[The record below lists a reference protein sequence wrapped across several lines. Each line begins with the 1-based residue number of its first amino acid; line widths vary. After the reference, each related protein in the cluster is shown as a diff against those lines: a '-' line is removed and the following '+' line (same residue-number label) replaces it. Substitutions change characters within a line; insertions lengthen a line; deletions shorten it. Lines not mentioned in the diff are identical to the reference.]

1 MKETFNLTNRN
12 FVADIKRTAAA
23 TYPKQEKLNKNL
35 EKIAELQEENECL
48 QAEIDG
54 ANIAIRRKTKTAAK
68 PEGYTA
74 LDLCKRV
81 VTKTGKKSNDG
92 YDLTKTEY
100 ILNWPDTVI
109 PPVEEKSCEGNC
121 SIATASVDNVN
132 DPVGI
137 STEEEAAA
145 QDAVEAQAE
154 FRKEAEAEYN
164 NAMAEEE

>member
-54 ANIAIRRKTKTAAK
+54 ANIAIRRKTKTATK

-81 VTKTGKKSNDG
+81 VTKTGKKSNEG

-109 PPVEEKSCEGNC
+109 PVEV
-121 SIATASVDNVN
+121 AAAVDNVN
-132 DPVGI
+132 DPIGTSV
-137 STEEEAAA
+137 EEEAAL
-145 QDAVEAQAE
+145 QDAVEAQADNYE
-154 FRKEAEAEYN
+154 AAERMYVEARAEEAE
-164 NAMAEEE
+164 

>member
-54 ANIAIRRKTKTAAK
+54 ANIAIRRKTKTATK

-109 PPVEEKSCEGNC
+109 PVEV
-121 SIATASVDNVN
+121 AAAVDNVN
-132 DPVGI
+132 DPIETSV
-137 STEEEAAA
+137 EEEAAL
-145 QDAVEAQAE
+145 QDAVEAQADNYE
-154 FRKEAEAEYN
+154 AAERMYAEARAEEAE
-164 NAMAEEE
+164 

>member
-23 TYPKQEKLNKNL
+23 TYPKQEKLNKNNAT
-35 EKIAELQEENECL
+35 IAMLQEENECL

-74 LDLCKRV
+74 LELCKRV
-81 VTKTGKKSNDG
+81 VEPTGKQDKNGFDIK
-92 YDLTKTEY
+92 KTNY

-109 PPVEEKSCEGNC
+109 PPVEEKSCENNC
-121 SIATASVDNVN
+121 SIAEAED
-132 DPVGI
+132 
-137 STEEEAAA
+137 AAA
-145 QDAVEAQAE
+145 QDNVEAQAE
-154 FRKEAEAEYN
+154 NYDEAQRMYVEAR
-164 NAMAEEE
+164 AEEE

>member
-1 MKETFNLTNRN
+1 MN
-12 FVADIKRTAAA
+12 AD
-23 TYPKQEKLNKNL
+23 
-35 EKIAELQEENECL
+35 L

-54 ANIAIRRKTKTAAK
+54 ANVSVRSKTKTATK

-109 PPVEEKSCEGNC
+109 PPVETCENNC
-121 SIATASVDNVN
+121 SIAEAED
-132 DPVGI
+132 
-137 STEEEAAA
+137 AAA
-145 QDAVEAQAE
+145 QDAIEAQADNYE
-154 FRKEAEAEYN
+154 AAERMYAESRAEEAE
-164 NAMAEEE
+164 